1 MLETRARIGVSRIAL
16 AAALVAVVALA
27 GVAAY
32 VAIAPSGQAT
42 STRTSS
48 STSSSTSTLAAPPS
62 VTVTAVPPSP
72 LISPGET
79 QNYSSILI
87 SAAGPGANATITV
100 RAFPPTGLSLVLNQ
114 TSVPLAEV
122 AQSIPI
128 VLKASPGI
136 SPGNYTVTI
145 ETNSS
150 AVAASNETFKVQVV
164 PVLVIMQ
171 DLAFHPAN
179 ITVAR
184 GTPVTWLNLDST
196 IGCCDPGYHTVSFL
210 SGATATSPILKMFYS
225 WSYTFGTDGVVDYYC
240 TIHPYMKG
248 QVTVTG

>member
-1 MLETRARIGVSRIAL
+1 METRARAGVSRTAL
-16 AAALVAVVALA
+16 AAALVAIVAIA

-32 VAIAPSGQAT
+32 FVLAPH
-42 STRTSS
+42 SS
-48 STSSSTSTLAAPPS
+48 APLNVTL
-62 VTVTAVPPSP
+62 TAVPPTL

-79 QNYSSILI
+79 QNYSSVLV
-87 SAAGPGANATITV
+87 SASGPANGTLTV
-100 RAFPPTGLSLVLNQ
+100 RAFSPSGLSVALNQ
-114 TSVPLAEV
+114 TSVPLSEV

-128 VLKASPGI
+128 VLKASPGM

-145 ETNSS
+145 ETSS
-150 AVAASNETFKVQVV
+150 SSGSSSNETFKVQVV
-164 PVLVIMQ
+164 PMLVIMQ
-171 DLAFHPAN
+171 DLAFHPGN

-210 SGATATSPILKMFYS
+210 SGANATSPILKRFN
-225 WSYTFGTDGVVDYYC
+225 WWTYTFGADGVVDYYC

>member
-1 MLETRARIGVSRIAL
+1 METRHRIGVSSVVL
-16 AAALVAVVALA
+16 AAALVAVVAIA

-32 VAIAPSGQAT
+32 VTLMPSGHTA

-48 STSSSTSTLAAPPS
+48 TSSTSTPAPLA
-62 VTVTAVPPSP
+62 VTVTTVPSSP

-79 QNYSSILI
+79 QNYSSILV
-87 SAAGPGANATITV
+87 SAAGAGANGTLTM
-100 RAFPPTGLSLVLNQ
+100 RAFSPSGLSLVLNQ
-114 TSVPLAEV
+114 TSVPLSDA
-122 AQSIPI
+122 AQSIPF
-128 VLKASPGI
+128 VMKASPGI

-145 ETNSS
+145 ETSS
-150 AVAASNETFKVQVV
+150 GGATASNATFKVQVV
-164 PVLVIMQ
+164 QMLVIMK

-179 ITVAR
+179 ITVGR

-196 IGCCDPGYHTVSFL
+196 VGCCDPGYHTVSLL
-210 SGATATSPILKMFYS
+210 SGANSTSPILKLFNS
-225 WSYTFGTDGVVDYYC
+225 WSITFGADGVVDYYC